1 MIYRSSIAKVP
12 ALLVFIFLTEQIY
25 AQRPIRFPD
34 TSQESCPSRT
44 RCVEIRRCPARRR
57 MTEEP
62 RECGYTYNG
71 RRRVCCPEWRPN
83 PNQAGSQPIP
93 ETPASVLDRPRNR
106 PVATTTL
113 ANLVRPEVP
122 VMAGAPRP
130 SASEQPRP
138 VVNNQNCGKLNGL
151 QGFVVGGDLAR
162 QGAWPWLVSVAIRG
176 RSGRTSGWCTGS
188 MITRRHV
195 VSAAHCFETRD
206 PSLYMARIGHV
217 NQSEANEYGI
227 SRISVPTTY
236 VRGRFYDDIAILTL
250 MREVNTDDFSPI
262 CLPPSRNFVNLTGE
276 GLTVAGWGATE
287 PGGPLSE
294 SLRQLGGLP
303 VMSNERCDSIL
314 TRRVTGFRN
323 QFNQGISE
331 GILCAAFMEGDKDT
345 CAGDSGGP
353 LMFLHGDD
361 RWYLVGVVSF
371 GISCA
376 EPGFPAGYTRVTE
389 YLDWI
394 RSSIRES

>member
-1 MIYRSSIAKVP
+1 MRCSSSIGKVL
-12 ALLVFIFLTEQIY
+12 ALLVSIFLTEQIY
-25 AQRPIRFPD
+25 AQRPIRFPGYNSNEQD
-34 TSQESCPSRT
+34 CPRGT
-44 RCVEIRRCPARRR
+44 RCVVISRCPTRILRT

-62 RECGYTYNG
+62 RECGYSYNW
-71 RRRVCCPEWRPN
+71 RRRICCPEWRPN
-83 PNQAGSQPIP
+83 PVQGPRPLPVAQPQMSQPNVPAPIP
-93 ETPASVLDRPRNR
+93 DVPTPR
-106 PVATTTL
+106 PVAP
-113 ANLVRPEVP
+113 AIADV
-122 VMAGAPRP
+122 
-130 SASEQPRP
+130 PRP
-138 VVNNQNCGKLNGL
+138 VPEEPRPILNCGMLNRM

-206 PSLYMARIGHV
+206 PSLYVARIGHV
-217 NQSEANEYGI
+217 NQSEADEYSV
-227 SRISVPTTY
+227 SRIVVPTTY

-250 MREVNTDDFSPI
+250 TREVNTENFSPI

-276 GLTVAGWGATE
+276 GTTVAGWGATE

-294 SLRQLGGLP
+294 SLRQLAGLP
-303 VMSNERCDSIL
+303 VMSNTRCDAEL

-323 QFNQGISE
+323 QFNRGVSE
-331 GILCAAFMEGDKDT
+331 GLLCAAFLEGGKDT

-353 LMFLHGDD
+353 MMFLSEDD

-389 YLDWI
+389 Y
-394 RSSIRES
+394 